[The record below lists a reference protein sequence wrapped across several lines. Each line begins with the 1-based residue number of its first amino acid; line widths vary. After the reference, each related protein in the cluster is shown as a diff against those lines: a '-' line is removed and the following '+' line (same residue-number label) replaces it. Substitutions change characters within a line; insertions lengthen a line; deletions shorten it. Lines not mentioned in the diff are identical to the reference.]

1 MPLAQGQREAAAAG
15 LVANTLAV
23 VDAVNAPGFTFE
35 AFQIA
40 NGAKALLDEV
50 ATGKITGEEGI
61 WSHTDLWDVQ
71 ANLDGARVAFEVLRD
86 VADAADPGL
95 VTTLD
100 ARFTDLA
107 ALVSAQGSVE
117 AGFTS
122 YDALSTDQVKEIAA
136 AVDAVSEPLSR
147 LTATVT
153 SAS

>member
-1 MPLAQGQREAAAAG
+1 MAYTALTQAQREAAAAG
-15 LVANTLAV
+15 LVANAQAV
-23 VDAVNAPGFTFE
+23 VDAVDAPGFTFE

-50 ATGKITGEEGI
+50 AKSKITGEEEI

-86 VADAADPGL
+86 VADPEL
-95 VTTLD
+95 VATLD
-100 ARFTDLA
+100 ARFADLTE
-107 ALVSAQGSVE
+107 LVAAQGSTE
-117 AGFTS
+117 TGFTS
-122 YDALSTDQVKEIAA
+122 YDALNADQVKQIAA

>member
-1 MPLAQGQREAAAAG
+1 MPRRP
-15 LVANTLAV
+15 AV

-50 ATGKITGEEGI
+50 ATGKITGEEEI

-71 ANLDGARVAFEVLRD
+71 ANLDVARVAFEVLRD
-86 VADAADPGL
+86 VATAADPEL
-95 VTTLD
+95 VRTLD
-100 ARFTDLA
+100 ARFADLT
-107 ALVSAQGSVE
+107 ALVAAQGSAE
-117 AGFTS
+117 TGFTS
-122 YDALSTDQVKEIAA
+122 YDALSTDQVKQIAA

-147 LTATVT
+147 LTTTVT